1 MGTDSKT
8 VGEYLSKKRK
18 DIGVTLET
26 VERETRIKTKY
37 LSFLENN
44 LFDNFHSHV
53 QAKGFLR
60 NYAKFLGLNEDML
73 LALYRRDFENRDM
86 KRKIQVTE
94 NEPVEFEIPK
104 FKLPKFTVKRK
115 HAVIGLSVLFLFLS
129 ATFIYYNIRRTFEKP
144 ELLITSPFEI
154 NAPYDGR
161 IAYEGD
167 EITLNGKV
175 SRGSSITING
185 DSVSLSPN
193 YSFESN
199 AIPVTQDETIIFLET
214 ENTFGSKNRVEITL
228 YKPDNDIK
236 TIEAV
241 LIPQSNVEQLMIKA
255 DGILRYEDFAAGSI
269 PIEIT
274 AERILEVTSTQ
285 LSEISISINGRIYT
299 LDQDRVT
306 FENTGNQIIHR

>member
-18 DIGVTLET
+18 DIGITLET
-26 VERETRIKTKY
+26 VERETRIKSKY
-37 LSFLENN
+37 LSFLESNQ
-44 LFDNFHSHV
+44 FDNFHSHV

-86 KRKIQVTE
+86 KRKIQVTNE
-94 NEPVEFEIPK
+94 EPVEVQIPR
-104 FKLPKFTVKRK
+104 FQLPKFTIRRK
-115 HAVIGLSVLFLFLS
+115 HAVIALSVLFLLMS
-129 ATFIYYNIRRTFEKP
+129 VTFVYYNVRRTFEKP

-154 NAPYDGR
+154 TAPYSGR

-167 EITLNGKV
+167 EITLNGKI
-175 SRGSSITING
+175 SKGSSITING
-185 DSVSLSPN
+185 DTVSLSPN

-199 AIPVTQDETIIFLET
+199 AIPVTTDETVILLET
-214 ENTFGSKNRVEITL
+214 ENTFGSTNRAEITL
-228 YKPDNDIK
+228 YRPDNDIK

-241 LIPQSNVEQLMIKA
+241 LIPRGNIRELLIKA
-255 DGILRYEDFAAGSI
+255 DGVLRYEDSANTSV

-274 AERILEVTSTQ
+274 ANRTLEIISTD
-285 LSEISISINGRIYT
+285 LSTIDISINGTIYT
-299 LDQDRVT
+299 LDKEMVI
-306 FENTGNQIIHR
+306 FENTGTQIIYR